1 MEEPMKRYSY
11 SILISLAFI
20 FTACSDNNPIAKFI
34 QPKEP
39 KDSTINTLFTQDD
52 PSLPSVKNK
61 SSKTNRNKLSNSSLK
76 HELSTTKKPV
86 AQLKSNSKEGI
97 QLPEV
102 KPIDVEG
109 NMIIA
114 GSSTVFPLIEILYQR
129 FIEEGYSGTIKLE
142 SVNSEKGFKLFCK
155 QGEIDIANASRP
167 IKDEEIKHCAAINRK
182 PIAFRVGTDAL
193 AVVVNPENDFLT
205 NVTKKELAAIFT
217 AQQWSDVNPKW
228 PNVPIQRFIPNR
240 DSATLDFFVEE
251 VFAQNADPILEAP
264 NAQFSADDEELV
276 QGVSRNKYAIG
287 FLGYAFYR
295 EHTKAL
301 KIVSIANIEPNV
313 TTVEDGK
320 YPLARPLFIY
330 SDANI
335 IKKKPQVAAFIN
347 FFLTNVNQEIGR
359 VGYFP
364 VSQTVL
370 NEAKLQW
377 LKAVDSETLLNQQS
391 NN

>member
-1 MEEPMKRYSY
+1 MKRYIY

-61 SSKTNRNKLSNSSLK
+61 SSKKNRNKLSNSSLK

-182 PIAFRVGTDAL
+182 PIAFRVGTDTL

-228 PNVPIQRFIPNR
+228 PNVPIQRFIPSR
-240 DSATLDFFVEE
+240 DSGTLDFFVEE
-251 VFAQNADPILEAP
+251 VFAQNAEPILAAP

-301 KIVSIANIEPNV
+301 KIVSIANIEPSV
-313 TTVEDGK
+313 TTIEDGK

-377 LKAVDSETLLNQQS
+377 LKAVGSEAWLKQQS

>member
-1 MEEPMKRYSY
+1 MKRYSY

-61 SSKTNRNKLSNSSLK
+61 SSKKNRNKLSNSSLK

-97 QLPEV
+97 QLPEI

-182 PIAFRVGTDAL
+182 PIAFRVGTDVL

-301 KIVSIANIEPNV
+301 KIVSIANIEPSV

-320 YPLARPLFIY
+320 YSLARPLFIY

-377 LKAVDSETLLNQQS
+377 LKAVGSETWLNQQS